1 MRQIVNINQPSGS
14 NHEGIMKTSEELK
27 QESRFLVCLARNTA
41 LNCQYSSS
49 GREIIYTEWIIILS
63 GLKWVKHCS
72 NCTAM

>member
-14 NHEGIMKTSEELK
+14 NHEGIMKTLEELK

-49 GREIIYTEWIIILS
+49 GGEIIYTEWIKMGKTLQQLHS
-63 GLKWVKHCS
+63 HVGK
-72 NCTAM
+72 NG